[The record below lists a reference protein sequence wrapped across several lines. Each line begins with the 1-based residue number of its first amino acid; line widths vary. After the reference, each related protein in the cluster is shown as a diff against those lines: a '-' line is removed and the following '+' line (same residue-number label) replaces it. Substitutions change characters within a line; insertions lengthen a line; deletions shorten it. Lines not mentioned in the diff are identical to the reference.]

1 MSTVVYTRPNT
12 NSSDPFLL
20 AALIDTQQ
28 GWTDTTCVIANGN
41 VSVTSASQGAS
52 VPAIQTLINGYSFG
66 GRWGFS
72 GAPAVITLNGVAPLT
87 WTNMPAALTEVPGSR
102 MRVPLYCSSYGRLS
116 VHVITAGAATA
127 TLTAQV
133 STDGSS
139 WTSGPSVNIGSTG
152 LKLATVAIPP
162 AFQIDAFFR
171 VVGQNGDGV
180 ADPVFGLVT
189 VQIA

>member
-1 MSTVVYTRPNT
+1 VSTVVYTRPNG
-12 NSSDPFLL
+12 NSADPFVL

-28 GWTDTTCVIANGN
+28 GWTDTTCVINGTS

-52 VPAIQTLINGYSFG
+52 VPAIQTLINGYVYG
-66 GRWGFS
+66 GRWGLS
-72 GAPAVITLNGVAPLT
+72 GSPAVITLNGVAPLT

-102 MRVPLYCSSYGRLS
+102 TRLPLYCASYGRLS
-116 VHVITAGAATA
+116 VMVITAGAAGA

-133 STDGSS
+133 SVDGNT

-162 AFQIDAFFR
+162 VFQIDAFFR